1 VRRSLEEGGKVDKKM
16 DDSFQNAA
24 FLIATDE
31 NHGRT

>member
-1 VRRSLEEGGKVDKKM
+1 M

-31 NHGRT
+31 NHGRTQEVVDQVELTTTI